1 MHYKFLKK
9 IIEALGYK
17 IIDKNLIKN
26 ERLLS
31 KYSFLSLEKILE
43 NLFTKGEIQSIIQ
56 IGANDGKRFDIIN
69 KFIKKFETFAIFV
82 EPIKSNFDNL
92 KKNYSDQNN
101 LFYENLA
108 ISVNDEISELYKVK
122 KEKIE
127 LYDDHI
133 VGITSFNKKH
143 LLNHGV
149 RKKDIVKEK
158 VNTISIK
165 DLISKH
171 SIKNLDLL
179 LIDTEGYDAKIVEDF
194 LINSTLR
201 PYIIFEY
208 IHSNHKNFL
217 DTIKLLINKDYLLF
231 DISEN
236 VICFPKNKKGNIRFV

>member
-1 MHYKFLKK
+1 MNY
-9 IIEALGYK
+9 
-17 IIDKNLIKN
+17 
-26 ERLLS
+26 
-31 KYSFLSLEKILE
+31 
-43 NLFTKGEIQSIIQ
+43 TK
-56 IGANDGKRFDIIN
+56 
-69 KFIKKFETFAIFV
+69 
-82 EPIKSNFDNL
+82 L
-92 KKNYSDQNN
+92 
-101 LFYENLA
+101 
-108 ISVNDEISELYKVK
+108 K

-208 IHSNHKNFL
+208 IFIQ
-217 DTIKLLINKDYLLF
+217 TIKIF
-231 DISEN
+231 WIQ
-236 VICFPKNKKGNIRFV
+236 